1 MFVGILWETD
11 MFFQF
16 LLKRLQRTPHSL
28 VFLRVLPSELGQFL
42 LKSPDSFLNPSHP
55 LVHNG
60 LYFLSQRCVLFPFRL
75 VAHISAPAV
84 DWDYMV
90 ESAVRG

>member
-1 MFVGILWETD
+1 

-16 LLKRLQRTPHSL
+16 LLKRLQRTPHCL

-55 LVHNG
+55 LAHNS
-60 LYFLSQRCVLFPFRL
+60 LYFLSQRCVFFPLRL
-75 VAHISAPAV
+75 MSHVSAPAV

-90 ESAVRG
+90 ESAVGG